1 MELKLQQAIVATRAG
16 RTDVAKHLLT
26 QLIRENPSDADAW
39 FFLGHLV
46 DGPDRQTLYLE
57 KAVELDPDHAI
68 AKQRLMQLEYS
79 SIPAPIIPQQVA
91 RDASVELNSDETA
104 NNISLAETPPET
116 AATNELPERLQDS
129 DNKHLVAASIDSE
142 TWQDSASMP
151 VREVHKAS
159 KPASASSISQKTP
172 SPKPAANNTP
182 GEVQLVR
189 ILVIMV
195 IIAAIVLGI
204 LVLLILI

>member
-16 RTDVAKHLLT
+16 RTDVAQHLLT
-26 QLIRENPSDADAW
+26 QLIHENPSDADAW

-46 DGPDRQTLYLE
+46 DAPDRQALYLE
-57 KAVELDPDHAI
+57 KAVELDPDHPI
-68 AKQRLMQLEYS
+68 AKQRLIQLENS
-79 SIPAPIIPQQVA
+79 SIPAPIIPQEEA
-91 RDASVELNSDETA
+91 NDTSVELSSDEMA
-104 NNISLAETPPET
+104 NNTPLVETPPET
-116 AATNELPERLQDS
+116 AATNELPERVQDL
-129 DNKHLVAASIDSE
+129 DNKPLGAASTDNE
-142 TWQDSASMP
+142 TWQDSAGMP

-159 KPASASSISQKTP
+159 KPAAASSISQNTP
-172 SPKPAANNTP
+172 NPKPASSNTS
-182 GEVQLVR
+182 GEVRLVR